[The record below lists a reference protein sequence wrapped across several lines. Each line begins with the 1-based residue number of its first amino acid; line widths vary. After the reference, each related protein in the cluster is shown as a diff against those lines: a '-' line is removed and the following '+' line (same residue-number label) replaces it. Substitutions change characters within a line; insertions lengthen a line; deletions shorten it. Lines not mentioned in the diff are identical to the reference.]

1 MVPSQSNDHVELP
14 TTIANG
20 STPAK
25 IKKRK
30 VQRDSDFGKKQD
42 NPKRRRKES
51 GTPIMED
58 RAVLTGDKNSTLASF
73 SEPNNHSA
81 PTGSVPKPSPHVHT
95 TDGVRNT
102 APSSK
107 NLTRSIHKRFGSED
121 IESNSPLG
129 VDNDS
134 PDVGGNGL
142 SLEEPVDNS
151 GYESEDE
158 APETVSAAAGRLQ
171 SRRAAAEVA
180 KAEERQALSFLL
192 HNIP

>member
-1 MVPSQSNDHVELP
+1 MVPSQSHDHVELP
-14 TTIANG
+14 ITIANG
-20 STPAK
+20 STTAK

-30 VQRDSDFGKKQD
+30 VQRDSDLRQKQD

-58 RAVLTGDKNSTLASF
+58 RALLTGDKNSTLAAF

-81 PTGSVPKPSPHVHT
+81 ATGSVPKPSSHVHT
-95 TDGVRNT
+95 TDGVRN
-102 APSSK
+102 AARSSK
-107 NLTRSIHKRFGSED
+107 NSTRSIHKRFGSED
-121 IESNSPLG
+121 TESNSPPG

-134 PDVGGNGL
+134 PDVDGNGL
-142 SLEEPVDNS
+142 SLEEPAGNS

-180 KAEERQALSFLL
+180 KAEERQASSFLL
-192 HNIP
+192 YNIL